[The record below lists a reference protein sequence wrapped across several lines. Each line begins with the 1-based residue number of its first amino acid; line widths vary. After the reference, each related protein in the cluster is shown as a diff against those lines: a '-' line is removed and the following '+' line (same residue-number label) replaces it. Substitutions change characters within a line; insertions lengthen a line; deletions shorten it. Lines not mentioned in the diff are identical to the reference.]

1 MTTRE
6 ELIKLYNEKLTSIKD
21 DSVKLGAGSTKVYVL
36 NIMKLAKD
44 MNKPLEVDTFLNFKE
59 VTQFIANNN
68 KVLSTQKNKVNAVIM
83 YLKAQDRGDYEIT
96 KQYGDWVI
104 KLRDKIDDE
113 MGQNEKSEK
122 EEENWLSKEE
132 LEQELAKLKE
142 NLLAVNKKP
151 TYHQLLSYQQYF
163 MLAFHIQYP
172 LRNDLANCLIGAEPY
187 ANITEN
193 YIRIRPYLKTA
204 GMIMNDYKTSDTYGV
219 IKFEITG
226 EALEALQTYYSLL
239 RKFLGKN
246 GKIPLIVDKD
256 GEPISRNN
264 YTKHFQAIFKDTGKS
279 VSTTLIRK
287 AIVSSVYDTKK
298 IKELARVMGH
308 SVDTQLNIYAKDM

>member
-6 ELIKLYNEKLTSIKD
+6 ELIELYNEKLTSIKD
-21 DSVKLGAGSTKVYVL
+21 DSVKLGVGSTKVYVL

-96 KQYGDWVI
+96 KQYGDWVV

-113 MGQNEKSEK
+113 MGQNEKSQK
-122 EEENWLSKEE
+122 EEENWMSKEE
-132 LEQELAKLKE
+132 LEQELAKLKD

-187 ANITEN
+187 ANTTEN

-219 IKFEITG
+219 IKFEIAG

-239 RKFLGKN
+239 KKFLGKN

-287 AIVSSVYDTKK
+287 AIVSSVYDTGK
-298 IKELARVMGH
+298 IKELARIMAH
-308 SVDTQLNIYAKDM
+308 SVDTQLNIYAKDL